1 MRFLANRRLIL
12 ILFGLIWL
20 KLTVSPALSIRS
32 VRPDLFFIF
41 LVFYAF
47 RIHWKPIVPLA
58 FFTHNLTLFAFGLGF
73 LADELPL
80 IPVKGLGYRNE
91 HWRGCDDYFT
101 AWCVAGVFVITCVVY
116 LLRDYLAALI

>member
-1 MRFLANRRLIL
+1 MNNPDYFFIVFLLTITASRLVL
-12 ILFGLIWL
+12 AFP
-20 KLTVSPALSIRS
+20 KRAKLSIGK
-32 VRPDLFFIF
+32 
-41 LVFYAF
+41 F
-47 RIHWKPIVPLA
+47 RIRHYMYALVIVPLA

-80 IPVKGLGYRNE
+80 IPVKGLGHRNE